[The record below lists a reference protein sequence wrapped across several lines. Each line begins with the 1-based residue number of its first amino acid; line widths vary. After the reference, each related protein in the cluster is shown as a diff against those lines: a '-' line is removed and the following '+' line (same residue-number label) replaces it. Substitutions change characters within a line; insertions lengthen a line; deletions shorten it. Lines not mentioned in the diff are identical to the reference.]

1 MKTSVKSISINGD
14 YGVVAIPMQQQPGG
28 NLKRRYLQRLLE
40 CGQVIPSEQV
50 NRILLEVLQEL
61 NAAYGAIKE
70 QEDEICDLLNGLEE
84 IEWGYVE
91 TEEEMQDG
99 IEELM
104 ADVED
109 LQADMAELASEKKIV
124 GAFAAGLASGIADR
138 AKD

>member
-14 YGVVAIPMQQQPGG
+14 YGVVVIPMQQQPGG

-84 IEWGYVE
+84 IEWEYVE
-91 TEEEMQDG
+91 TEKEMQDS

-109 LQADMAELASEKKIV
+109 LQADMAELAREKKIV

-138 AKD
+138 AKG

>member
-14 YGVVAIPMQQQPGG
+14 YGVVVIPMQQQPGG

-70 QEDEICDLLNGLEE
+70 QEEEICDLLNGLEE
-84 IEWGYVE
+84 IEWEYVE
-91 TEEEMQDG
+91 VEKEMQDS

>member
-14 YGVVAIPMQQQPGG
+14 YGVVVIPMQQQPGG

-70 QEDEICDLLNGLEE
+70 QEEEICDLLNGLEE
-84 IEWGYVE
+84 IEWEYVE
-91 TEEEMQDG
+91 VEKEMQDS

-138 AKD
+138 AKG